1 MIANQNTVPTM
12 FYHTVQRFGDRVA
25 LREKTFGIWKEI
37 SWNEYGGM
45 VRQACMALV
54 SLGLKKGQAI
64 SVLSENNPEWFVAD
78 IGCQS
83 AGGITVGIYP
93 TNAPFEVQYIL
104 NHSESSVALVED
116 EEQLD
121 KVLEVWDQCPG
132 LHWVV
137 VFDMEGL
144 RHFHD
149 ERVMSWDQF
158 MERGRDYQ
166 HVHPR
171 LYEELIQAVSPE
183 DTAIFIYTSGTTGMP
198 KAAMLSHR
206 NIIWT
211 AEGLVKVWR
220 YTERDEVLSF
230 LPLAHIAERTNS
242 VLGPLRTGNV
252 VNFAESIDT
261 VPENLRE
268 VQPTV
273 YFAVPRFWEKF
284 YSAVFIAMKDAIW
297 IGRAAFAWAS
307 KIGRQVAD
315 LELARKPVPA
325 GLRLRHLIADRFV
338 FKNIRRSLGMDRSRL
353 LISGGAPV
361 SPEILKFFHALG
373 VPLREVYG
381 QTEDCGPTS
390 MHQGEDI
397 VIGTVGKPF
406 PGLEVKIA
414 DDGEILVKGPN
425 VFQGYFK
432 NPELT
437 AETIQDG
444 WLHSGDIGEFDT
456 EGNLR
461 ITDRKKDIIITSGG
475 KNITPQ
481 HIENELKFSPYIND
495 AVIIGDGRKFLTAL
509 VMLDEETVMKYAQD
523 ERIPFT
529 TYKSLTRAEPIVKL
543 IQKEMD
549 AVNKK
554 LARVEQVKKFR
565 LLDIKLTSEDGEL
578 TATMKLKRR
587 TISQKYS
594 DLIEEMYQR

>member
-1 MIANQNTVPTM
+1 MRQDTVPTM

-25 LREKTFGIWKEI
+25 LREKKLGIWKEI
-37 SWNEYGGM
+37 TWNEYARN
-45 VRQACMALV
+45 VRWACAGLV
-54 SLGLKKGQAI
+54 SLGLKKGQCI
-64 SVLSENNPEWFVAD
+64 SVLSENNPEWFAAD

-83 AGGITVGIYP
+83 AGGITVGIYT
-93 TNAPFEVQYIL
+93 TNAPFEVQYIIG
-104 NHSESSVALVED
+104 HSESRMILVED

-121 KVLEVWDQCPG
+121 KVLEVWEQCPK
-132 LHWVV
+132 LELVV
-137 VFDMEGL
+137 IFDMEGL
-144 RHFHD
+144 RHFRHD
-149 ERVMSWDQF
+149 RVMSWSDF
-158 MERGRDYQ
+158 IERGRAYDQ
-166 HVHPR
+166 EHPN
-171 LYEELIQAVSPE
+171 LYEELIQAVAPD

-198 KAAMLSHR
+198 KAAMLSHS

-211 AEGLVKVWR
+211 SDTLVKVW
-220 YTERDEVLSF
+220 EHSEDDEVLSF

-242 VLGPLRTGNV
+242 VLGPLRTGTV

-261 VPENLRE
+261 VPEDLRE

-273 YFAVPRFWEKF
+273 FFAVPRFWEKF
-284 YSAVFIAMKDAIW
+284 YSVVFITMKDAIW
-297 IGRAAFAWAS
+297 IGRAAFTWAERV
-307 KIGRQVAD
+307 GRKVAE
-315 LELARKPVPA
+315 LELAHQPVPTW
-325 GLRLRHLIADRFV
+325 LKICHFLSDRLV

-353 LISGGAPV
+353 LFSGGAPV
-361 SPEILKFFHALG
+361 SPEILKFFHGLG

-390 MHQGEDI
+390 MHQGDDI

-406 PGLEVKIA
+406 PGVQVKIA
-414 DDGEILVKGPN
+414 EDGEILVKGPN

-437 AETIQDG
+437 AETIKDG
-444 WLHSGDIGEFDT
+444 WLQSGDIGEFD
-456 EGNLR
+456 EHGNLK

-481 HIENELKFSPYIND
+481 HIENELKFSPYISD
-495 AVIIGDGRKFLTAL
+495 AVIIGERRKYLTAL
-509 VMLDEETVMKYAQD
+509 IMLDEETVMKYAQD

-529 TYKSLTRAEPIVKL
+529 TYKSLTQAQEISKL
-543 IQKEMD
+543 IQKEVD
-549 AVNKK
+549 AVNRK

-587 TISQKYS
+587 MINEKYK
-594 DLIEEMYQR
+594 DLIESMYRKPS

>member
-1 MIANQNTVPTM
+1 MRQDTVPTM

-25 LREKTFGIWKEI
+25 LREKKLGIWKEI
-37 SWNEYGGM
+37 TWNEYARN
-45 VRQACMALV
+45 VRWACAGLV
-54 SLGLKKGQAI
+54 SLGLKKGQCI
-64 SVLSENNPEWFVAD
+64 SVLSENNPEWFAAD

-83 AGGITVGIYP
+83 AGGITVGIYT
-93 TNAPFEVQYIL
+93 TNAPFEVQYIIG
-104 NHSESSVALVED
+104 HSESRMILVED

-121 KVLEVWDQCPG
+121 KVLEVWEQCPK
-132 LHWVV
+132 LELVV
-137 VFDMEGL
+137 IFDMEGL
-144 RHFHD
+144 RHFRHD
-149 ERVMSWDQF
+149 RVMSWSDF
-158 MERGRDYQ
+158 IERGRAYDQ
-166 HVHPR
+166 EHPN
-171 LYEELIQAVSPE
+171 LYEELIQAVAPD

-198 KAAMLSHR
+198 KAAMLSHS

-211 AEGLVKVWR
+211 SDTLVKVW
-220 YTERDEVLSF
+220 EHSEDDEVLSF

-242 VLGPLRTGNV
+242 VLGPLRTGTV

-261 VPENLRE
+261 VPEDLRE

-273 YFAVPRFWEKF
+273 FFAVPRFWEKF
-284 YSAVFIAMKDAIW
+284 YSVVFITMKDAIW
-297 IGRAAFAWAS
+297 IGRVAFTWAERV
-307 KIGRQVAD
+307 GRKVAE
-315 LELARKPVPA
+315 LELAHQPVPTW
-325 GLRLRHLIADRFV
+325 LKICHFLSDRLV

-361 SPEILKFFHALG
+361 SPEILKFFHGLG

-390 MHQGEDI
+390 MHQGDDI

-406 PGLEVKIA
+406 PGVQVKIA
-414 DDGEILVKGPN
+414 EDGEILVKGPN

-437 AETIQDG
+437 AETIKDG
-444 WLHSGDIGEFDT
+444 WLQSGDIGEFD
-456 EGNLR
+456 EHGNLK

-481 HIENELKFSPYIND
+481 HIENELKFSPYISD
-495 AVIIGDGRKFLTAL
+495 AVIIGERRKYLTAL
-509 VMLDEETVMKYAQD
+509 IMLDEETVMKYAQD

-529 TYKSLTRAEPIVKL
+529 TYKSLTQAQEISKL
-543 IQKEMD
+543 IQKEVD
-549 AVNKK
+549 AVNRK

-587 TISQKYS
+587 MINEKYK
-594 DLIEEMYQR
+594 DLIESMYRKPS

>member
-1 MIANQNTVPTM
+1 M

-25 LREKTFGIWKEI
+25 LREKTFGIWREI
-37 SWNEYGGM
+37 SWNEYGRM
-45 VRQACMALV
+45 VRQACMSLA
-54 SLGLKKGQAI
+54 SLGLKKGRCV
-64 SVLSENNPEWFVAD
+64 SVLSENNPEWFVTD

-93 TNAPFEVQYIL
+93 TNSPFEVQYIL
-104 NHSESSVALVED
+104 NHSESLAALVED

-132 LHWVV
+132 LEVVV

-149 ERVMSWDQF
+149 DRVMSWDQF
-158 MERGRDYQ
+158 MERGRAYEEK
-166 HVHPR
+166 HPN
-171 LYEELIQAVSPE
+171 LYEELIHAVSPT

-198 KAAMLSHR
+198 KAAMLSHE
-206 NIIWT
+206 NIVWT
-211 AEGLVKVWR
+211 SETLMKVWQH
-220 YTERDEVLSF
+220 TEKDEVLSF

-242 VLGPLRTGNV
+242 VLGPLRTGTI

-297 IGRAAFAWAS
+297 VGRAAFAWATR
-307 KIGRQVAD
+307 IGRHVAE
-315 LELARKPVPA
+315 LELAHRPVPG
-325 GLRLRHLIADRFV
+325 GLRLQHLIADRLV
-338 FKNIRRSLGMDRSRL
+338 FKNVRRSLGMDRSRL

-361 SPEILKFFHALG
+361 SPEILKFFHGLG
-373 VPLREVYG
+373 IPLREVYG

-390 MHQGEDI
+390 MHQGDDI

-406 PGLEVKIA
+406 PGVEVKIA

-425 VFQGYFK
+425 VFQGYYK

-437 AETIQDG
+437 AETVQDG
-444 WLHSGDIGEFDT
+444 WLHSGDIGEFDAD
-456 EGNLR
+456 GNLK
-461 ITDRKKDIIITSGG
+461 ITDRKKDILITSGG

-509 VMLDEETVMKYAQD
+509 IMLDEETVMKYAQD

-543 IQKEMD
+543 IQKEVD
-549 AVNKK
+549 SVNRK
-554 LARVEQVKKFR
+554 LARVEQIKKFR

-587 TISQKYS
+587 TISEKYK
-594 DLIEEMYQR
+594 DLIEEMYRR

>member
-1 MIANQNTVPTM
+1 MKQDTVPTM

-25 LREKTFGIWKEI
+25 LREKTFGIWREI
-37 SWNEYGGM
+37 SWNEYGRM
-45 VRQACMALV
+45 VRQACTALV
-54 SLGLKKGQAI
+54 SLGLKKGRCV
-64 SVLSENNPEWFVAD
+64 SVLSENNPEWFVTD

-104 NHSESSVALVED
+104 DHSESLVALVED

-121 KVLEVWDQCPG
+121 KVLAVWDQCSG
-132 LHWVV
+132 LEWVV

-144 RHFHD
+144 RHFRHD
-149 ERVMSWDQF
+149 RVMSWDQF
-158 MERGRDYQ
+158 MERGAAYAKE
-166 HVHPR
+166 HPR
-171 LYEELIQAVSPE
+171 LYEELIQSVAPE

-198 KAAMLSHR
+198 KAAMLSHH

-211 AEGLVKVWR
+211 SETLMKVWQHS
-220 YTERDEVLSF
+220 EKDEVLSF

-242 VLGPLRTGNV
+242 VLGPLRTGTV

-261 VPENLRE
+261 VPGNLRE

-284 YSAVFIAMKDAIW
+284 YSTVFIVMKDAIW
-297 IGRAAFAWAS
+297 VGRAAFVWATR
-307 KIGRQVAD
+307 IGREVAE
-315 LELARKPVPA
+315 LELDHKSVPA
-325 GLRLRHLIADRFV
+325 GLRFRHWIVDQLV
-338 FKNIRRSLGMDRSRL
+338 FKNVRRSLGMDRSRL

-361 SPEILKFFHALG
+361 SPEILKFFHGLG
-373 VPLREVYG
+373 IPLREVYG

-390 MHQGEDI
+390 MHQGDDI

-406 PGLEVKIA
+406 PGVEVKIA

-425 VFQGYFK
+425 VFQGYYK
-432 NPELT
+432 NPKLT

-444 WLHSGDIGEFDT
+444 WLHSGDIGEFD
-456 EGNLR
+456 EHGNLR

-495 AVIIGDGRKFLTAL
+495 AVIIGDARKFLTAL
-509 VMLDEETVMKYAQD
+509 IMLDEETVMKYAQD

-529 TYKSLTRAEPIVKL
+529 TYKSLTQAEPIMKL
-543 IQKEMD
+543 IQKEVD
-549 AVNKK
+549 DVNRK
-554 LARVEQVKKFR
+554 LARVEQIKKFR

-587 TISQKYS
+587 TISEKYK
-594 DLIEEMYQR
+594 DLIEEMYRR

>member
-1 MIANQNTVPTM
+1 VRQDTVPTM
-12 FYHTVQRFGDRVA
+12 FSHTVQRFGDRVA
-25 LREKTFGIWKEI
+25 LRDKDYGIWKEI
-37 SWNEYGGM
+37 SWNEYGRM
-45 VRQACMALV
+45 VRQACMALI
-54 SLGLKKGQAI
+54 SLGVSKGQCV
-64 SVLSENNPEWFVAD
+64 SVLSENNPQWFVTD

-104 NHSESSVALVED
+104 NHSESLVAMVED

-121 KVLEVWDQCPG
+121 KVLEVWDQCPR
-132 LHWVV
+132 LAWVV

-144 RHFHD
+144 RHFRH
-149 ERVMSWDQF
+149 ERVMSWDLF
-158 MERGRDYQ
+158 MERGRS
-166 HVHPR
+166 HEREHPH
-171 LYEELIQAVSPE
+171 LYEERIEAVSPE

-211 AEGLVKVWR
+211 SETLMKVWQHS
-220 YTERDEVLSF
+220 EKDEVLSF

-242 VLGPLRTGNV
+242 VLGPLRTGTV
-252 VNFAESIDT
+252 VSFAESMDT
-261 VPENLRE
+261 VPEDLRE

-297 IGRAAFAWAS
+297 IGRVAFARAMQV
-307 KIGRQVAD
+307 GRRVAE
-315 LELARKPVPA
+315 LELSHKPVPV
-325 GLRLRHLIADRFV
+325 GLRLRHLIADRLV
-338 FKNIRRSLGMDRSRL
+338 LKNIRRSLGMDRSRL

-361 SPEILKFFHALG
+361 SPEILKFFHGLG
-373 VPLREVYG
+373 IPLREVYG

-390 MHQGEDI
+390 MHQGDDI

-406 PGLEVKIA
+406 PGVEVKIA
-414 DDGEILVKGPN
+414 EDGEILVKGPN

-437 AETIQDG
+437 AETIRNG
-444 WLHSGDIGEFDT
+444 WLHSGDIGEFDPD
-456 EGNLR
+456 GNLR

-495 AVIIGDGRKFLTAL
+495 AVIIGDARKYLTAL
-509 VMLDEETVMKYAQD
+509 IMLDEETVMKYAQD
-523 ERIPFT
+523 KRIPFT
-529 TYKSLTRAEPIVKL
+529 TYRSLTRAAPILKL

-549 AVNKK
+549 QVNRK

-587 TISQKYS
+587 TISEKYK
-594 DLIEEMYQR
+594 DLIEEMYRR

>member
-1 MIANQNTVPTM
+1 
-12 FYHTVQRFGDRVA
+12 
-25 LREKTFGIWKEI
+25 
-37 SWNEYGGM
+37 
-45 VRQACMALV
+45 
-54 SLGLKKGQAI
+54 LGLKKGQCAA
-64 SVLSENNPEWFVAD
+64 VLSENNPEWFTSD

-104 NHSESSVALVED
+104 NHSESLVAMVED

-132 LHWVV
+132 LEWVV

-144 RHFHD
+144 RHFNHD
-149 ERVMSWDQF
+149 RVMSWERF
-158 MERGRDYQ
+158 MERGRAYEAD
-166 HVHPR
+166 HPD
-171 LYEELIQAVSPE
+171 LYEELIQAVLPE

-198 KAAMLSHR
+198 KAAMLSHH

-211 AEGLVKVWR
+211 SETLMKVWQH
-220 YTERDEVLSF
+220 TEKDDVLSF

-242 VLGPLRTGNV
+242 VLGPLRTGTV

-284 YSAVFIAMKDAIW
+284 YSAVYIAMKDAIW
-297 IGRAAFAWAS
+297 LGRAAFAWAT
-307 KIGRQVAD
+307 KVGREVAE
-315 LELARKPVPA
+315 LELDQKPVSA
-325 GLRLRHLIADRFV
+325 GLRFQHFIADRLV

-361 SPEILKFFHALG
+361 SPEILKFFHGLG
-373 VPLREVYG
+373 IPLREVYG

-390 MHQGEDI
+390 MHQGDDI

-406 PGLEVKIA
+406 PGVEVKIA

-425 VFQGYFK
+425 VFQGYYK

-437 AETIQDG
+437 AETIRDG
-444 WLHSGDIGEFDT
+444 WLHSGDIGKFDAD
-456 EGNLR
+456 GNLK
-461 ITDRKKDIIITSGG
+461 ITDRKKDILITSGG

-509 VMLDEETVMKYAQD
+509 IMLDEETIMKYAQD

-529 TYKSLTRAEPIVKL
+529 TYKSLTRAEAIVRL
-543 IQKEMD
+543 IQKEVD

-587 TISQKYS
+587 TISEKYK
-594 DLIEEMYQR
+594 DLIEEMYRR